1 MGNILIS
8 SWQKSDLAGKI
19 DIIILILLSIYSW
32 YIIFSKYFSLKEIE
46 KKNRIVGNL
55 ITSGK
60 KIISLRCP
68 LFNLI
73 RKGEK
78 IIERKGEID
87 EKEMEKLFIKETNKL
102 KIGLSVLATIASVSP
117 FLGLLGTVWG
127 LLRAFNSI
135 SITGSASV
143 RVVSAGVAEAL
154 ITTVI
159 GLIVAIPAAVG
170 YNYYQEKTER
180 IKDDIFSLS
189 GDILNYLKVKNE

>member
-102 KIGLSVLATIASVSP
+102 KIGLSALATIASVAP

-143 RVVSAGVAEAL
+143 RVVSSGVAEAL

>member
-78 IIERKGEID
+78 IIERKGKID

-102 KIGLSVLATIASVSP
+102 KIGLSALATIASVSP

-143 RVVSAGVAEAL
+143 RVVSSGVAEAL
-154 ITTVI
+154 ITTII

>member
-1 MGNILIS
+1 MRNILVS
-8 SWQKSDLAGKI
+8 SWQQSDWAGKI
-19 DIIILILLSIYSW
+19 DIIILGFLSIYSW
-32 YIIFSKYFSLKEIE
+32 YIIFSKYFSLREIE
-46 KKNRIVGNL
+46 KKNRILGNL

-73 RKGEK
+73 KKGEK
-78 IIERKGEID
+78 IIERKGSID
-87 EKEMEKLFIKETNKL
+87 EKEMEKLFMKEANKL
-102 KIGLSVLATIASVSP
+102 KIGLSALATIASVSP

-127 LLRAFNSI
+127 LLRAFNNI

-143 RVVSAGVAEAL
+143 RVVSSGVAEAL
-154 ITTVI
+154 ITTII

-180 IKDDIFSLS
+180 IKEDMFSLS
-189 GDILNYLKVKNE
+189 GDILEYLKIKNE

>member
-78 IIERKGEID
+78 IIERKGKID

-102 KIGLSVLATIASVSP
+102 KIGLSALATIASVAP

-143 RVVSAGVAEAL
+143 RVVSSGVAEAL

>member
-1 MGNILIS
+1 MENILIS

-102 KIGLSVLATIASVSP
+102 KIGLSALATIASVAP

-127 LLRAFNSI
+127 LLRSFNSI

-143 RVVSAGVAEAL
+143 RVVSSGVAEAL

>member
-1 MGNILIS
+1 MENILIS

-102 KIGLSVLATIASVSP
+102 KIGLSALATIASVAP

-143 RVVSAGVAEAL
+143 RVVSSGVAEAL

>member
-102 KIGLSVLATIASVSP
+102 KIGLSALATIASVAP

-143 RVVSAGVAEAL
+143 RVVSSGVAEAL

-180 IKDDIFSLS
+180 IKEDMLSLS
-189 GDILNYLKVKNE
+189 GDILDYLTVKNE

>member
-1 MGNILIS
+1 MENILIS

-19 DIIILILLSIYSW
+19 DIIILVLLSIYSW

-102 KIGLSVLATIASVSP
+102 KIGLSALATIASVAP

-127 LLRAFNSI
+127 LLRSFNSI

-143 RVVSAGVAEAL
+143 RVVSSGVAEAL

>member
-8 SWQKSDLAGKI
+8 SWQQSDWAGKI
-19 DIIILILLSIYSW
+19 DIIVLGFLSIYSW
-32 YIIFSKYFSLKEIE
+32 YVIFSKYFSLKEIE

-55 ITSGK
+55 IISGK

-78 IIERKGEID
+78 IIERKGKID

-102 KIGLSVLATIASVSP
+102 KIGLSALATIASVAP

-127 LLRAFNSI
+127 LLRSFNSI

-143 RVVSAGVAEAL
+143 RVVSSGVAEAL

-189 GDILNYLKVKNE
+189 GDILNYLKAKNE